1 MLRPLA
7 LLSLVFTACAAP
19 KAALR
24 PLALREPFAV
34 VYRGGAAAADYEAP
48 AAGSSPAAQAGAGP
62 SAEARQTVDVRATF
76 LDLDVADARALL
88 ATDDSSSRQDGSHR
102 PLVDAA
108 LPLAGIRGAHLD
120 PASVDATIASLHGR
134 ADLLM
139 TPRVVVAL
147 GEPATMSVQE
157 RRAVVRSLDF
167 LATEH
172 AVIAN
177 PAVDRV
183 DYGDT
188 LTIRA
193 SQEGGGTQF
202 AVSWKSSRIVS
213 PVAVA
218 ETPAGALQIPAIL
231 RHELDATAGIQ
242 SKDALVLASIP
253 GEQQGRVR
261 VLFLVVEV
269 HPASQGG

>member
-19 KAALR
+19 KVALP

-34 VYRGGAAAADYEAP
+34 VYRGGAAPAEYAAP
-48 AAGSSPAAQAGAGP
+48 AAESSPAAKAGAGP
-62 SAEARQTVDVRATF
+62 AAVVRQTVDVRAT
-76 LDLDVADARALL
+76 LVELDVADARALL
-88 ATDDSSSRQDGSHR
+88 DTDDPAPPQEGSRR
-102 PLVDAA
+102 PLGDAA

-120 PASVDATIASLHGR
+120 PSSFDTTIASLRGR

-147 GEPATMSVQE
+147 GETATISVQE
-157 RRAVVRSLDF
+157 RRAVVRSLEF

-188 LTIRA
+188 LTILA
-193 SQEGGGTQF
+193 SQADGGTQF
-202 AVSWKSSRIVS
+202 RVSWKSSRIVS

-242 SKDALVLASIP
+242 PKDALVLASIP
-253 GEQQGRVR
+253 GDHQGRVR
-261 VLFLVVEV
+261 VLFLAVEV
-269 HPASQGG
+269 HPAQQGG